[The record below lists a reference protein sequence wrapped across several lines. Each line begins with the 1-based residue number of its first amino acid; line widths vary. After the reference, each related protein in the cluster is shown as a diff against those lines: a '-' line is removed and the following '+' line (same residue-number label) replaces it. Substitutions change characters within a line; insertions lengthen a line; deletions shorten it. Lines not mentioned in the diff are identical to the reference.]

1 MGGVERER
9 KREKAPNKNT
19 NRNKVGFAFDKHRKK
34 AQRKVITYTT
44 ACPDYGL
51 RLFLPLSLFSLSLPV
66 TRLENTSFAVAQ
78 IEKPSE
84 CRRDLLS
91 AGELRDWR
99 WL

>member
-1 MGGVERER
+1 MREGGGRGRNGKRKRAELRGWAGRRER

-51 RLFLPLSLFSLSLPV
+51 RLFLPRSLFFLFLCLLRGSKIPRLP
-66 TRLENTSFAVAQ
+66 
-78 IEKPSE
+78 
-84 CRRDLLS
+84 
-91 AGELRDWR
+91 
-99 WL
+99 